1 MPPSLIPV
9 GNSVDTQSLR
19 YPFDDLPP
27 HGEARTIAPGIKWLQ
42 MPLPFALD
50 HINLYLL
57 EDGDG
62 WVVVDTGIKGDRT
75 QGYWRQ
81 IFERE
86 LDGKPVTRV
95 IVTHMHPDHLGQ
107 AGWICREFGA
117 PLLMSRTEYYYAR
130 TFSVENQTKLPPEAI
145 AFYERGGV
153 PDSILQEIIARGWGN
168 FSANVEPVP
177 VGYYR
182 LVDGQVLMIGGRAWR
197 VVTGSGHS
205 PEHVCL
211 YCDELDV
218 LISGD
223 QVLPRITSNV
233 SVNANEPE
241 EDPLSYWLASHRKFL
256 DLPDTAFV
264 LPSHNRPFYGLH
276 ARLRYLLDH
285 HEDRMLACEE
295 KCTEPQTAFDLL
307 PVMFSRELDSFQT
320 MLALGECM
328 AHLHCL
334 MNMGRLDRFLHEDG
348 RYRYRSID
356 PSLSDRAHP
365 DRHEG
370 PDPAPLMV

>member
-1 MPPSLIPV
+1 MDKPSL
-9 GNSVDTQSLR
+9 T
-19 YPFDDLPP
+19 YPFDDLPAA
-27 HGEARTIAPGIKWLQ
+27 GTTRVIAPGIKWLQ

-62 WVVVDTGIKGDRT
+62 WVLVDTGIRGDKTRDF
-75 QGYWRQ
+75 WLQ
-81 IFERE
+81 IFDNE
-86 LDGKPVTRV
+86 LDRKPITRV
-95 IVTHMHPDHLGQ
+95 IATHMHPDHLGQ
-107 AGWICREFGA
+107 AGWLCRHFNA
-117 PLLMSRTEYYYAR
+117 PLLMSRTEYFYAR
-130 TFSVENQTKLPPEAI
+130 TFSNENARVLPPEAI
-145 AFYERGGV
+145 QFYERGGI
-153 PDSILQEIIARGWGN
+153 PEPILAEIRSRGWGG
-168 FSANVEPVP
+168 FSNNVEPLP
-177 VGYYR
+177 IGYHR
-182 LVDGQVLMIGGRAWR
+182 LIDNQVLTIGGRQWR

-241 EDPLSYWLASHRKFL
+241 EDPLHYWLDSHHKFL
-256 DLPDTAFV
+256 SLLPDTAFV

-276 ARLRYLLDH
+276 ARLLYLIEH

-295 KCTEPQTAFDLL
+295 KCVTPQTAHDLL
-307 PVMFSRELDSFQT
+307 PVMFSRELDSFQI
-320 MLALGECM
+320 MLALGECI

-334 MNMGRLDRFLHEDG
+334 MGRGRLERFLDQDG

-356 PSLSDRAHP
+356 PSLPARADPEGHDSP
-365 DRHEG
+365 DL
-370 PDPAPLMV
+370 APLMV

>member
-1 MPPSLIPV
+1 MIPLGKYVDNFSL
-9 GNSVDTQSLR
+9 T

-27 HGEARTIAPGIKWLQ
+27 AGTACDVAPGIKWLQ

-50 HINLYLL
+50 HINLYLI

-62 WVVVDTGIKGDRT
+62 WVIVDTGIRGDKT
-75 QGYWRQ
+75 QNFWRE
-81 IFERE
+81 IFAGA
-86 LDGKPVTRV
+86 LGGKPVTRV

-107 AGWICREFGA
+107 AGWLCRHWNA
-117 PLLMSRTEYYYAR
+117 PLLMSRTEYFYAR
-130 TFSVENQTKLPPEAI
+130 TFSNENVRELPPEAI
-145 AFYERGGV
+145 QFYQRGGI
-153 PDSILQEIIARGWGN
+153 PENILTEIASRGWGG
-168 FSANVEPVP
+168 FSSNVEPMP
-177 VGYYR
+177 VGYHR
-182 LVDGQVLMIGGRAWR
+182 LIDDQILTIGGREWR

-211 YCDELDV
+211 YCEEIDV

-241 EDPLSYWLASHRKFL
+241 EDPLSYWLDSHRKFL
-256 DLPDTAFV
+256 SLPDTALV

-276 ARLRYLLDH
+276 TRLRYLLEH

-295 KCTEPQTAFDLL
+295 KCVTPQTAHDLL
-307 PVMFSRELDSFQT
+307 PVMFSRPLDSFQI
-320 MLALGECM
+320 MLALGECI

-334 MNMGRLDRFLHEDG
+334 MGRGRLERTLDQDG

-356 PSLSDRAHP
+356 PTLAQRAHP
-365 DRHEG
+365 DAHES